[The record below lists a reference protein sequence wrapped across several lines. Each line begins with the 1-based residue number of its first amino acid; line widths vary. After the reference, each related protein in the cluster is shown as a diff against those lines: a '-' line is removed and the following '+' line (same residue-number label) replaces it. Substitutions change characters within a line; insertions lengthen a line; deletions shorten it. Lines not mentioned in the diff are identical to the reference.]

1 MDFRDIVNKELTKPN
16 VNVFTSEYDDFVIT
30 DVSNED
36 SEHSSE
42 KDVTVDGDSANT
54 EGDVDANADTNVHS
68 DVNVNP
74 TTTTTTAKPTSST
87 KSTKATTSKPTVA
100 KPKRIKLKFHAFHE
114 FPKLNKTLQSIS
126 LFGEEYFL
134 DFLTKLTGEKGV
146 IRQLNL
152 FVESIL
158 QVNKILPENFITIRF
173 ILSENTFMGI
183 FLQLLNLKRYDNI
196 SLKPNA
202 FNNIILI
209 FNKIMDHISIK
220 TDTFFAQFF
229 TNDKEYELLQYI
241 IILGQT
247 FFQAPHEGIYEKDNL
262 LMSKRL
268 GKHSLLKKA
277 KTWQKL
283 IEFHIKNEK
292 QNLKV
297 LKQKMTKEREQTVKT
312 TTVVTYLFNMTNFG
326 VDEKCKE
333 KVRTFAEKFGVSEEY
348 LNNAEE

>member
-16 VNVFTSEYDDFVIT
+16 ANVFTNEYDDFVIT
-30 DVSNED
+30 DISNED

-42 KDVTVDGDSANT
+42 KDVTVDVGNVNESV
-54 EGDVDANADTNVHS
+54 DVNAEVEVKAETGTNVHS
-68 DVNVNP
+68 DVD
-74 TTTTTTAKPTSST
+74 TTTTTTTNVQSTTKPASTT
-87 KSTKATTSKPTVA
+87 KS
-100 KPKRIKLKFHAFHE
+100 KPKRIKLKFIAFHE
-114 FPKLNKTLQSIS
+114 FPKLNKALQSIS

-134 DFLTKLTGEKGV
+134 DFLNKLTGEKGV

-196 SLKPNA
+196 SLKPQA

-220 TDTFFAQFF
+220 TETFFAQFF
-229 TNDKEYELLQYI
+229 ANDKEYELLQYI

-247 FFQAPHEGIYEKDNL
+247 FFQAPHEGIYEKDDL

-268 GKHSLLKKA
+268 GKHSLLKKV

-292 QNLKV
+292 QNLKA

-333 KVRTFAEKFGVSEEY
+333 KVRMFAEKFGVSGEY
-348 LNNAEE
+348 LNNAEK

>member
-16 VNVFTSEYDDFVIT
+16 ANVFVNEYDDFVIT
-30 DVSNED
+30 DISNED

-42 KDVTVDGDSANT
+42 KDITVDDGDNVNASVNVNAKA
-54 EGDVDANADTNVHS
+54 DANAEAGTNIHS
-68 DVNVNP
+68 DVNVN
-74 TTTTTTAKPTSST
+74 TTTTTPAKPASTT
-87 KSTKATTSKPTVA
+87 KS
-100 KPKRIKLKFHAFHE
+100 KPKRIKLKFIAFHE

-134 DFLTKLTGEKGV
+134 DFLNKLTGEKGV

-196 SLKPNA
+196 SLKPQA

-229 TNDKEYELLQYI
+229 ANDKEYELLQYI
-241 IILGQT
+241 IILAQT
-247 FFQAPHEGIYEKDNL
+247 FFQAPHEGIYEKDDL

-268 GKHSLLKKA
+268 GKHSLLKNA
-277 KTWQKL
+277 KTWTKL

-333 KVRTFAEKFGVSEEY
+333 KVRMFAEKFGVSGEY